1 MAETDVSTDS
11 NARFQNPQAG
21 RFGSSR
27 SSGFSGG
34 GSDPL
39 GNYQPPTSLQTG
51 GINEAAK
58 PTPVRGVS
66 AQETPSFQM
75 PKQQG
80 TGAQLAAGIATKAG
94 GSLATN
100 YLKDTFGA
108 KAPISDQ
115 SSVLGVNNRD
125 YSDYG
130 DSDMSRTPSVGSDT
144 FQPLDNYEFGQSY
157 PEVDAS
163 LSAPPSMDA
172 GSLGGFSDM
181 AGLDFDAGSLGGA
194 SDLAGGVAGEA
205 AGSAM
210 PYIGPAIQAL
220 QGNVGGAVGTLA
232 GRAIGQALIPIP
244 VVGGIIGGI
253 IGGAVGGGSVICTEL
268 VINGDAPLELL
279 ARELEYAKVVGP
291 TVMRGYH
298 FWAVPYVR
306 LMRRNRAVYAITKP
320 FALGWMHEAAARATG
335 GKGSLIGKLVLGIG
349 IPLCWT
355 IGKFVGQ
362 RDTTTL
368 YYAKG

>member
-163 LSAPPSMDA
+163 LSAPVSMDA
-172 GSLGGFSDM
+172 GSLGGASDL
-181 AGLDFDAGSLGGA
+181 AGPDFDAGSLGGA
-194 SDLAGGVAGEA
+194 SDLAGEAAGEA
-205 AGSAM
+205 AGSAV
-210 PYIGPAIQAL
+210 PYLGAAL
-220 QGNVGGAVGTLA
+220 NLAQGKVGGAVGSVVGNLILP
-232 GRAIGQALIPIP
+232 GIGG
-244 VVGGIIGGI
+244 VVGGIIGNS
-253 IGGAVGGGSVICTEL
+253 ASVICTEL

>member
-163 LSAPPSMDA
+163 LSAPVSMDA
-172 GSLGGFSDM
+172 GSLGGASDL
-181 AGLDFDAGSLGGA
+181 AGPDFDAGSLGGA
-194 SDLAGGVAGEA
+194 SDLAGEAAGEA
-205 AGSAM
+205 AGSAV
-210 PYIGPAIQAL
+210 PYLGAAL
-220 QGNVGGAVGTLA
+220 NLAQGKVGGAVGSVVGNLILP
-232 GRAIGQALIPIP
+232 GIGG
-244 VVGGIIGGI
+244 VVGGIIGNS
-253 IGGAVGGGSVICTEL
+253 ASVICTEL

-279 ARELEYAKVVGP
+279 ARELEYSKVVGP

>member
-157 PEVDAS
+157 PGVDAS
-163 LSAPPSMDA
+163 LSAPVSMDA
-172 GSLGGFSDM
+172 GSLGAASDL

-194 SDLAGGVAGEA
+194 SDLAGEAAGEA
-205 AGSAM
+205 AGSAV
-210 PYIGPAIQAL
+210 PYLGAAL
-220 QGNVGGAVGTLA
+220 NLAQGKVGGAVGSVVGNLVLP
-232 GRAIGQALIPIP
+232 GIGG
-244 VVGGIIGGI
+244 VVGGIIGNS
-253 IGGAVGGGSVICTEL
+253 ASVICTEL

-279 ARELEYAKVVGP
+279 ARELEYSKVVGP